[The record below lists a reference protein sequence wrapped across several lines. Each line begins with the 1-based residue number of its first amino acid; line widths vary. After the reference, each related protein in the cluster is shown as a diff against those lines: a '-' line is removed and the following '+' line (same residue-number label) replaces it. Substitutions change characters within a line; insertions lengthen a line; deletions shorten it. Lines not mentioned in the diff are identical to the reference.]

1 MAQAN
6 FQTIRLGKGKHWS
19 PEEGA
24 CVMELASMLAGEPFS
39 DHPRSVSRAI
49 AAFMRAYNDA
59 LDDDRRQ
66 TLYAY
71 ASASVG
77 TAGSIALEQERA
89 RILVEFADVQW
100 ERRASRSLLE
110 RLRHR
115 RARRQ
120 RSHDL
125 PAAARYA
132 VRAIGEHTDAS
143 HREAVALIDRL
154 IATTDAPAVPCPVA
168 GGAGEPV
175 PERAAHPEIVG

>member
-6 FQTIRLGKGKHWS
+6 YQTIRLGKGKHWS
-19 PEEGA
+19 PEDGA

-39 DHPRSVSRAI
+39 DHPRSVSRSI
-49 AAFMRAYNDA
+49 AAFMRAYNDS

-71 ASASVG
+71 ASMCVG
-77 TAGSIALEQERA
+77 TAGSTRLEQARA
-89 RILVEFADVQW
+89 RALVDFADEQW
-100 ERRASRSLLE
+100 ARRCSRSLIE

-120 RSHDL
+120 RSYEL

-132 VRAIGEHTDAS
+132 VRAIGEHTDAT
-143 HREAVALIDRL
+143 HAAVLALVDRL
-154 IATTDAPAVPCPVA
+154 IDMSLEPAPTELAGAAVVPGPAVTTV
-168 GGAGEPV
+168 
-175 PERAAHPEIVG
+175 